1 MDDIINFRD
10 DKPSFLNQINPF
22 GLRDNTPKNYTSW
35 FLERFP
41 KTFENT
47 KPFFY
52 DGITKEICKHK
63 NSPNIKKIDLLGADV
78 IRYGYNANKPQYDAK
93 QNWYER
99 QVRIGSF
106 SLVVDEIFVAF
117 QDDHSYIFHA
127 PIKIMEHTGATNP
140 PIDVDELNRRIIIG
154 VVLSLAE
161 LEPHIAPIVGVI
173 HDLFFID
180 SAVRYWDLHMNYKEE
195 GRSKVEAFASMTK
208 MFYARDIEMGRV
220 YIRGNGCCN

>member
-1 MDDIINFRD
+1 MV
-10 DKPSFLNQINPF
+10 
-22 GLRDNTPKNYTSW
+22 
-35 FLERFP
+35 ERFP

-117 QDDHSYIFHA
+117 QDDHSYIFL
-127 PIKIMEHTGATNP
+127 
-140 PIDVDELNRRIIIG
+140 D
-154 VVLSLAE
+154 
-161 LEPHIAPIVGVI
+161 
-173 HDLFFID
+173 
-180 SAVRYWDLHMNYKEE
+180 
-195 GRSKVEAFASMTK
+195 
-208 MFYARDIEMGRV
+208 
-220 YIRGNGCCN
+220 